1 MIDNLKYQQ
10 ENLQELLH
18 AHSING
24 DRKQIYRLYLNG
36 RLYGGGNWSYMQEL
50 MNDWVNSCDMYGYDT
65 VEFKVERYSK
75 RSRD

>member
-36 RLYGGGNWSYMQEL
+36 RLYGGGNWSYM
-50 MNDWVNSCDMYGYDT
+50 
-65 VEFKVERYSK
+65 
-75 RSRD
+75 